1 MYEEMNYLDRL
12 IEFLKVLSDP
22 TRMKIIKFLLEKD
35 LCVCELVEIM
45 DVAQPTVSQ
54 HLRRLKSIGLTEE
67 RREGQRM
74 NYRLVKPVLQRHF
87 SDLEVFMATPIGEI
101 SDLLPEYERY
111 LNNVAGGKIDCT
123 SEKC

>member
-1 MYEEMNYLDRL
+1 M
-12 IEFLKVLSDP
+12 EFLKVLSDP
-22 TRMKIIKFLLEKD
+22 TRMKIIKFLLEQD

-74 NYRLVKPVLQRHF
+74 KYRLVKPVLQRYF
-87 SDLEVFMATPIGEI
+87 ADLQVFMTAPNGEI
-101 SDLLPEYERY
+101 AELHPEYERY
-111 LNNVAGGKIDCT
+111 LNHVAGGKIDCT